1 MEMEIEE
8 LRRQRDLAKSEVD
21 DLRRK
26 LQDEHVYLILYLFV
40 YMGVLS
46 ILSCHFLF
54 CIYMVYTLIRS
65 SMIIVPNCIF
75 VALFSS

>member
-40 YMGVLS
+40 YMSVLS

>member
-46 ILSCHFLF
+46 YFVMSFSVLYLYG
-54 CIYMVYTLIRS
+54 IYSYQK
-65 SMIIVPNCIF
+65 
-75 VALFSS
+75 

>member
-26 LQDEHVYLILYLFV
+26 LQDEQVYLILYLFV

-46 ILSCHFLF
+46 YFVMSFSVLYLYG
-54 CIYMVYTLIRS
+54 IYSYQK
-65 SMIIVPNCIF
+65 
-75 VALFSS
+75 